1 MGKIFFFFKVYFVLF
16 WGRFSFISFNFL
28 RNTINGFLTQ
38 FLYLSNDN
46 VFSTNFY
53 VFTHLCLFEWKTSSK
68 CFLRIHMNGITLH
81 IKLKWDNELCNKWSS
96 ISSNLVIIWMVLE
109 IYLHFVIYHY
119 DYNFFTT
126 ILFNNLILIS
136 KVEFFYNL
144 FFGFWTTLLQ
154 VWLQKNLL
162 ILTW

>member
-1 MGKIFFFFKVYFVLF
+1 MDFWHNSYTFQMIMFFQQTFMYSHIYACLNEKLHP
-16 WGRFSFISFNFL
+16 
-28 RNTINGFLTQ
+28 
-38 FLYLSNDN
+38 N
-46 VFSTNFY
+46 VFWE
-53 VFTHLCLFEWKTSSK
+53 FTWMELH
-68 CFLRIHMNGITLH
+68 H

-96 ISSNLVIIWMVLE
+96 ISSNLVIIWMVFE
-109 IYLHFVIYHY
+109 IYLHFVIYHD
-119 DYNFFTT
+119 DYNFFTI